1 MNVLKQG
8 SIQPVFME
16 QRKRQGRERRKEGRE
31 GERKKRRRERGWEGR
46 RNKEFMNSMLEM
58 ND

>member
-8 SIQPVFME
+8 SIQPVSME
-16 QRKRQGRERRKEGRE
+16 ERKRKDRERRKEGRE

-46 RNKEFMNSMLEM
+46 RNTEFMNSMLEM
-58 ND
+58 SD